1 MVNST
6 SLFRPSIDEKRIFL
20 MKTYL
25 WMCFALIVSAIAA
38 YSAARIPVLLNF
50 VWGTRYGFLILA
62 GIEIML
68 VWTLSASLRTIPV
81 FAAFLMFT
89 AYAAIN
95 GLTISYI
102 FILFSKSSIVY
113 SFIST
118 AVMFLLMALYG
129 ALTKQSL
136 ARAGHYLL
144 MALIGIVVV
153 SLVNTIVTMITRTR
167 LDMLDWVISLATV
180 VIFTGLTAVD
190 SQKILRAAQRAD
202 DSDAFKKLAIYGALE
217 LYLDFINIFLSL
229 LNLFG
234 KSRD

>member
-1 MVNST
+1 MENGAL
-6 SLFRPSIDEKRIFL
+6 LFKPSIDEKRIFL

-25 WMCFALIVSAIAA
+25 WMCFALIVSAVAA
-38 YSAARIPVLLNF
+38 YASSRVPALLKF

-62 GIEIML
+62 GVEIML
-68 VWTLSASLRTIPV
+68 VWTLSATLRTISV
-81 FAAFLMFT
+81 FTAFLMFT

-102 FILFSKSSIVY
+102 FLLFSKSSIVY
-113 SFIST
+113 CFIST
-118 AVMFLLMALYG
+118 AIMFLLMALYG

-153 SLVNTIVTMITRTR
+153 SLVNTIVTMITRSR
-167 LDMLDWVISLATV
+167 LDMLDWIISLATV

-234 KSRD
+234 KARD